1 MRTTIRRMRGV
12 ALLWLGVCTQVWAV
26 PALQEVKVN
35 PLLADQ
41 LLLELSFSEPVSG
54 FTDRLSYEP
63 NQLLLHVPGAIGALT
78 VNPLPIKQQGVD
90 NLKVEG
96 KGEGLDIK
104 IALDQLT
111 PYQVH
116 QQGNKLLVSLGERA
130 GQPVAATAVSPA
142 ASPSALVRS
151 QPVIQSALIDTQ
163 RVAQNQSQYQPV
175 AVSSPVAAST
185 PVAAS
190 KPVLSVSQANTGGA
204 YFNSVKGVDFRRGKE
219 GQGEFLV
226 TLDNSSAA
234 VDVSS
239 RGQKVLAKFH
249 GTRIPDDQLN
259 LINVQDFATPVSQVE
274 VFRQGN
280 DTLFELSVNGQFD
293 YRYDQADKMFII
305 EVKKRVATTTAK
317 QYQGKPISLNFQ
329 DIPVR
334 TVLQIIA
341 DFNNLNLVTTDSVSG
356 NITLRLDGVPWEQAL
371 DIILKVRGLDKRLDN
386 NILLVAPADEIAAR
400 EKQQLESRN
409 QVADL
414 APLYTE
420 YLQIN
425 YAKASEV
432 AALLSSDST
441 KLLSPRG
448 AVSVDERTNVL
459 VVKDTAD
466 VISNVKRMLDIL
478 DIPVKQVVIEA
489 RMVTIDDGFDEA
501 LGVRWGVTKN
511 DGHGNGT
518 SGTIEGN
525 DGSGNGNLIQNPDGS
540 SRINTNMTR
549 PDVADRLNVNLPV
562 TNAAGTLAFQVARL
576 ANGTLLDLELSALE
590 KESKAEIIASPR
602 VTTANQKPALIEQGT
617 EIPYVES
624 SSSGATSVTFKKAV
638 LSLKVTPQITPD
650 NRVILDLTV
659 TQDTKGETVPTG
671 TGDAVSIN
679 AQSITTQ
686 VLVNNGETLVLGGIY
701 QQTIKSD
708 VSKVPLLGDIPG
720 LGYLFKKTTS
730 ENKKRELL
738 IFVTPRIVTDAL

>member
-12 ALLWLGVCTQVWAV
+12 ALMWLGVCTQVWAV

-116 QQGNKLLVSLGERA
+116 QQGNKLLVSLGEKA

-151 QPVIQSALIDTQ
+151 QPVTQSALIDTQ
-163 RVAQNQSQYQPV
+163 RIAQNQSQYQPA
-175 AVSSPVAAST
+175 AVSSPVAAPS
-185 PVAAS
+185 PVAVS

-386 NILLVAPADEIAAR
+386 NILLVAPAEEIAAR

-432 AALLSSDST
+432 AALLSSEST

-466 VISNVKRMLDIL
+466 VIGNVKRMLDIL

-501 LGVRWGVTKN
+501 LGVRWGVTKT

-525 DGSGNGNLIQNPDGS
+525 DGAGNNDGS
-540 SRINTNMTR
+540 STITR
-549 PDVADRLNVNLPV
+549 PDVEDRLNVNLPV

>member
-1 MRTTIRRMRGV
+1 MRTTIGKATRV
-12 ALLWLGVCTQVWAV
+12 ALLFCVGAWGQAWAV
-26 PALQEVKVN
+26 ATLQEVKVN
-35 PLLADQ
+35 PLMADQ

-63 NQLLLHVPGAIGALT
+63 NQLLLHVPGAVGALN

-90 NLKVEG
+90 NIKVEG
-96 KGEGLDIK
+96 KGAGLDIK

-116 QQGNKLLVSLGERA
+116 QQGNKLLVALGDKAAMPLPTTTSSSGMVAPQPTSSALINTPPATSSALINSQQLARQSA
-130 GQPVAATAVSPA
+130 PVAA
-142 ASPSALVRS
+142 
-151 QPVIQSALIDTQ
+151 PV
-163 RVAQNQSQYQPV
+163 
-175 AVSSPVAAST
+175 
-185 PVAAS
+185 AS
-190 KPVLSVSQANTGGA
+190 KPVLPNPQTSASGA
-204 YFNSVKGVDFRRGKE
+204 YFNSVKGVDFRRGKD

-239 RGQKVLAKFH
+239 RGQTVLAKFH
-249 GTRIPDDQLN
+249 GTRVPDDLLN

-293 YRYDQADKMFII
+293 YRYDQADKMFIV
-305 EVKKRVATTTAK
+305 EVKKRTAASAGK

-334 TVLQIIA
+334 TVLQLIA

-386 NILLVAPADEIAAR
+386 NILLVAPAEEIAAR

-432 AALLSSDST
+432 AALLSSEST
-441 KLLSPRG
+441 KLLSAKG

-466 VISNVKRMLDIL
+466 VISNIKRMLDIL

-511 DGHGNGT
+511 DGHGNST
-518 SGTIEGN
+518 SGSIEGN
-525 DGSGNGNLIQNPDGS
+525 DGSGNNNGGS
-540 SRINTNMTR
+540 TITR
-549 PDVADRLNVNLPV
+549 PGVDDRLNVNLPV

-701 QQTIKSD
+701 QQTITND
-708 VSKVPLLGDIPG
+708 VTKVPLLGDIPG
-720 LGYLFKKTTS
+720 LGVLFRKTTS
-730 ENKKRELL
+730 ANKKRELL
-738 IFVTPRIVTDAL
+738 IFVTPKIVTETF

>member
-1 MRTTIRRMRGV
+1 MRTTIERVTKV
-12 ALLWLGVCTQVWAV
+12 ALLFCASAVSQAWAV
-26 PALQEVKVN
+26 ATLQEIKVN

-41 LLLELSFSEPVSG
+41 LLVELSFSEPVTG
-54 FTDRLSYEP
+54 FTDRLSYQP
-63 NQLLLHVPGAIGALT
+63 NQLLLHVPGAVGALK
-78 VNPLPIKQQGVD
+78 VNPLPIQRQGVD
-90 NLKVEG
+90 NIKVEG
-96 KGEGLDIK
+96 KGAGLDIK
-104 IALDQLT
+104 IALDQLA
-111 PYQVH
+111 PYQVQ
-116 QQGNKLLVSLGERA
+116 QQGNKLLVSLGEGA
-130 GQPVAATAVSPA
+130 SSGLINGESALIAPATSATPVSAPSAMVATT
-142 ASPSALVRS
+142 SPSALLNPQVVARS
-151 QPVIQSALIDTQ
+151 M
-163 RVAQNQSQYQPV
+163 PV
-175 AVSSPVAAST
+175 APVTAPVAAQ
-185 PVAAS
+185 PAS
-190 KPVLSVSQANTGGA
+190 KPVLNNNQSSGGGA
-204 YFNSVKGVDFRRGKE
+204 YFNSVTGVDFRRGKD

-239 RGQKVLAKFH
+239 RGQTVLAKFH
-249 GTRIPDDQLN
+249 GTRVPDGLLN

-274 VFRQGN
+274 VSRQGS
-280 DTLFELSVNGQFD
+280 DTLFELSINGQFD
-293 YRYDQADKMFII
+293 YRYDQADKLFII
-305 EVKKRVATTTAK
+305 EVKKRTTATASK

-334 TVLQIIA
+334 TVLQLIA
-341 DFNNLNLVTTDSVSG
+341 DFNNLNLVTTDSVGG

-386 NILLVAPADEIAAR
+386 NILLVAPAEEIAAR

-414 APLYTE
+414 AQLYTE

-432 AALLSSDST
+432 AALLSSEST

-466 VISNVKRMLDIL
+466 VISSIKRMLDIL

-511 DGHGNGT
+511 DGHGNST
-518 SGTIEGN
+518 SGSIEGN
-525 DGSGNGNLIQNPDGS
+525 DGSGNGTGT
-540 SRINTNMTR
+540 NTK
-549 PDVADRLNVNLPV
+549 PSVDDRMNVNLPV

-576 ANGTLLDLELSALE
+576 ADGTLLDLELSALE

-708 VSKVPLLGDIPG
+708 VTKVPLLGDIPG
-720 LGYLFKKTTS
+720 LGALFRKTTS

-738 IFVTPRIVTDAL
+738 IFVTPKIVTDAF

>member
-1 MRTTIRRMRGV
+1 MRRTMEHVTKV
-12 ALLWLGVCTQVWAV
+12 ALLFCASAFTQAWAV
-26 PALQEVKVN
+26 ATLQEIKVN

-41 LLLELSFSEPVSG
+41 LQLELSFSEPVSS
-54 FTDRLSYEP
+54 FTDRLSYQP
-63 NQLLLHVPGAIGALT
+63 NQLLLHIPGAVGALK
-78 VNPLPIKQQGVD
+78 VNPLPIQRQGVD
-90 NLKVEG
+90 NIKVEG
-96 KGEGLDIK
+96 KGAGLDIK
-104 IALDQLT
+104 IALDQLA
-111 PYQVH
+111 PYQVQ
-116 QQGNKLLVSLGERA
+116 QQGSKLLVSLGEGA
-130 GQPVAATAVSPA
+130 STTSFSAQNALLTPAATPA
-142 ASPSALVRS
+142 STSAT
-151 QPVIQSALIDTQ
+151 PVTTSALINSNV
-163 RVAQNQSQYQPV
+163 VASSQSIQPQAMPV
-175 AVSSPVAAST
+175 ASTAS
-185 PVAAS
+185 A
-190 KPVLSVSQANTGGA
+190 KPVLNNYQNSGSGA
-204 YFNSVKGVDFRRGKE
+204 YFNTVTGVDFRRGKD

-239 RGQKVLAKFH
+239 RGQTVMAKFH
-249 GTRIPDDQLN
+249 GTSVPDGLLN

-274 VFRQGN
+274 VSRQGS

-305 EVKKRVATTTAK
+305 EVKKRTAAAGSK

-334 TVLQIIA
+334 TVLQLIA

-386 NILLVAPADEIAAR
+386 NILLVAPADEIATR

-432 AALLSSDST
+432 AALLSSQST
-441 KLLSPRG
+441 KLLSSRG

-459 VVKDTAD
+459 VVKDTAE
-466 VISNVKRMLDIL
+466 VISNIKRMLDIL

-511 DGHGNGT
+511 DGHGNSTSGSIQGNDTSGNNNGT
-518 SGTIEGN
+518 SAI
-525 DGSGNGNLIQNPDGS
+525 
-540 SRINTNMTR
+540 TR
-549 PDVADRLNVNLPV
+549 PTVDDRMNVNLPV

-576 ANGTLLDLELSALE
+576 ADGTLLDLELSALE

-708 VSKVPLLGDIPG
+708 VTKVPLLGDIPG
-720 LGYLFKKTTS
+720 LGALFRKTTS

-738 IFVTPRIVTDAL
+738 IFVTPKIVTDAF

>member
-1 MRTTIRRMRGV
+1 MSGV
-12 ALLWLGVCTQVWAV
+12 ALLWLGACVQVWAV
-26 PALQEVKVN
+26 PALQEVRVN

-116 QQGNKLLVSLGERA
+116 QQGNKLLVSLGEKA
-130 GQPVAATAVSPA
+130 GQPVAATTTSPS

-151 QPVIQSALIDTQ
+151 QPVTQSALIDTQ
-163 RVAQNQSQYQPV
+163 RVAQNQSQYQAQPV
-175 AVSSPVAAST
+175 SVSSPVAAPA

-190 KPVLSVSQANTGGA
+190 KPVLSVSQANAGGA

-249 GTRIPDDQLN
+249 GTRIPDEQLN

-432 AALLSSDST
+432 AALLSSEST

-466 VISNVKRMLDIL
+466 VIGNVKRMLDIL

-501 LGVRWGVTKN
+501 LGVRWGVTKT

-525 DGSGNGNLIQNPDGS
+525 DGAGNNDGS
-540 SRINTNMTR
+540 STITR
-549 PDVADRLNVNLPV
+549 PGVEDRLNVNLPV

-720 LGYLFKKTTS
+720 LGVLFRKTTS

-738 IFVTPRIVTDAL
+738 IFVTPKIVTDAF

>member
-1 MRTTIRRMRGV
+1 MRTTIRRLRGV

-116 QQGNKLLVSLGERA
+116 QQGNKLLVSLGEKA
-130 GQPVAATAVSPA
+130 GQPVVATAVSPA

-151 QPVIQSALIDTQ
+151 QPVTQSALIDTQ
-163 RVAQNQSQYQPV
+163 RVAQNQSQYQPA
-175 AVSSPVAAST
+175 AVSSPVAAPA

-466 VISNVKRMLDIL
+466 VIGNVKRMLDIL

-525 DGSGNGNLIQNPDGS
+525 DGSGNGNLNPDGS
-540 SRINTNMTR
+540 INTNMTR

>member
-1 MRTTIRRMRGV
+1 MRTTMAILFRV
-12 ALLWLGVCTQVWAV
+12 AALLLGAGLQLAWAI
-26 PALQEVKVN
+26 PTLQEVKVN
-35 PLLADQ
+35 PLLAGE
-41 LLLELSFSEPVSG
+41 LLLELGFSEPVSG
-54 FTDRLSYEP
+54 FTDRLDYQP
-63 NQLLLHVPGAIGALT
+63 NQLMLSIPGAVGALK
-78 VNPLPIKQQGVD
+78 VNPLPIQQQGVD
-90 NLKVEG
+90 SIKVDG
-96 KGEGLDIK
+96 KGTGLEVR
-104 IALDQLT
+104 IALDRLM
-111 PYQVH
+111 PYQVR
-116 QQGNKLLVSLGERA
+116 QQGNKLLVSLGDK
-130 GQPVAATAVSPA
+130 
-142 ASPSALVRS
+142 ASKPE
-151 QPVIQSALIDTQ
+151 P
-163 RVAQNQSQYQPV
+163 
-175 AVSSPVAAST
+175 T
-185 PVAAS
+185 PVAQTPMIS
-190 KPVLSVSQANTGGA
+190 PTSNGVQSGA
-204 YFNSVKGVDFRRGKE
+204 YFNTVKGVDFRRGKD

-226 TLDNSSAA
+226 RLDNSSAA

-239 RGQKVLAKFH
+239 TGQKVVAKFH
-249 GTRIPDDQLN
+249 GTRIPDDLLN
-259 LINVQDFATPVSQVE
+259 IINVLDFATPVSQIE
-274 VFRQGN
+274 TFRQGN
-280 DTLFELSVNGQFD
+280 DTRFELAVTGQFD
-293 YRYDQADKMFII
+293 YRYDQADKLFII
-305 EVKKRVATTTAK
+305 EVKKRAPVGTAAR
-317 QYQGKPISLNFQ
+317 QYKGKPISLNFQ

-334 TVLQIIA
+334 TVLQLIA

-371 DIILKVRGLDKRLDN
+371 DIILKVRGLDKRLDD
-386 NILLVAPADEIAAR
+386 NILLVAPAEEIAAR

-414 APLYTE
+414 APLYTD

-432 AALLSSDST
+432 AALLSSEST
-441 KLLSPRG
+441 KLLSAKG

-459 VVKDTAD
+459 VVKDTAE
-466 VISNVKRMLDIL
+466 VISNIKRMLDIL

-501 LGVRWGVTKN
+501 LGVRWGVSKN
-511 DGHGNGT
+511 DGHGNST

-525 DGSGNGNLIQNPDGS
+525 DSSNGTGVAGS
-540 SRINTNMTR
+540 
-549 PDVADRLNVNLPV
+549 VEDRLNVNLPV

-701 QQTIKSD
+701 QQTIKND

-720 LGYLFKKTTS
+720 LGALFRKTTS

-738 IFVTPRIVTDAL
+738 IFVTPRIVTDSF

>member
-1 MRTTIRRMRGV
+1 M
-12 ALLWLGVCTQVWAV
+12 ALLCLGACNQVWAV
-26 PALQEVKVN
+26 ATLQEVKVN

-63 NQLLLHVPGAIGALT
+63 NQLLLHVPGAVGALT
-78 VNPLPIKQQGVD
+78 VNPLSIKQQGVD
-90 NLKVEG
+90 SLKVEG

-116 QQGNKLLVSLGERA
+116 QQGNKLLVSLGDNA
-130 GQPVAATAVSPA
+130 SQPASTATAAPVAT
-142 ASPSALVRS
+142 PSALVKS
-151 QPVIQSALIDTQ
+151 PPVTQSALIDTQ
-163 RVAQNQSQYQPV
+163 RVAQNQPQSQL
-175 AVSSPVAAST
+175 VSAPASAPSAASAPG
-185 PVAAS
+185 PVSAPAPVTAS
-190 KPVLSVSQANTGGA
+190 KPVIPVPQANTGA

-249 GTRIPDDQLN
+249 GTRVPDEQLN

-274 VFRQGN
+274 VSRQGN

-293 YRYDQADKMFII
+293 YRYDQADKLFII
-305 EVKKRVATTTAK
+305 EVKKRVATTAAK

-341 DFNNLNLVTTDSVSG
+341 DFNNLNLVTTDSVAG

-371 DIILKVRGLDKRLDN
+371 DIILKVRGLDKRLDD

-425 YAKASEV
+425 YAKAAEV
-432 AALLSSDST
+432 AALLSSEST

-466 VISNVKRMLDIL
+466 VIGNVKRMLDIL

-489 RMVTIDDGFDEA
+489 RMVTIDDGWDEA
-501 LGVRWGVTKN
+501 LGVRWGVTKT

-525 DGSGNGNLIQNPDGS
+525 DGSGNNASTSTIV
-540 SRINTNMTR
+540 R
-549 PDVADRLNVNLPV
+549 PGIEDRLNVNLPV

-738 IFVTPRIVTDAL
+738 IFVTPRIVTDTL

>member
-12 ALLWLGVCTQVWAV
+12 ALMWLGVCTQVWAV

-116 QQGNKLLVSLGERA
+116 QQGNKLLVSLGEKA

-151 QPVIQSALIDTQ
+151 QPVTQSALIDTQ
-163 RVAQNQSQYQPV
+163 RVAQNQSQYQPA
-175 AVSSPVAAST
+175 AVSSPMAAPA

-432 AALLSSDST
+432 AALLSSEST

-466 VISNVKRMLDIL
+466 VIGNVKRMLDIL

-501 LGVRWGVTKN
+501 LGVRWGVTKT

-525 DGSGNGNLIQNPDGS
+525 DGAGNNDGS
-540 SRINTNMTR
+540 STITR
-549 PDVADRLNVNLPV
+549 PDVEDRLNVNLPV

>member
-1 MRTTIRRMRGV
+1 MRTTIGKATRV
-12 ALLWLGVCTQVWAV
+12 ALLFCVGAWGQAWAV
-26 PALQEVKVN
+26 ATLQEVKVN
-35 PLLADQ
+35 PLMADQ
-41 LLLELSFSEPVSG
+41 LLLELSFSEPVGG

-63 NQLLLHVPGAIGALT
+63 NQLLLHVPGAVGALN

-90 NLKVEG
+90 NIKVEG
-96 KGEGLDIK
+96 KGAGLDIK

-116 QQGNKLLVSLGERA
+116 QQGNKLLVALGDKAAMPLPTTTSSSGMVAPQPTSSALINTPPATSSALINSQQLARQSA
-130 GQPVAATAVSPA
+130 PVAA
-142 ASPSALVRS
+142 
-151 QPVIQSALIDTQ
+151 PV
-163 RVAQNQSQYQPV
+163 
-175 AVSSPVAAST
+175 
-185 PVAAS
+185 AS
-190 KPVLSVSQANTGGA
+190 KPVLPTPQTSASGA
-204 YFNSVKGVDFRRGKE
+204 YFNSVKGVDFRRGKD

-239 RGQKVLAKFH
+239 RGQTVLAKFH
-249 GTRIPDDQLN
+249 GTRVPDDLLN

-293 YRYDQADKMFII
+293 YRYDQADKMFIV
-305 EVKKRVATTTAK
+305 EVKKRTAASAGK

-334 TVLQIIA
+334 TVLQLIA

-386 NILLVAPADEIAAR
+386 NILLVAPAEEIAAR

-432 AALLSSDST
+432 AALLSSEST
-441 KLLSPRG
+441 KLLSAKG
-448 AVSVDERTNVL
+448 AVSVDERTNVM

-466 VISNVKRMLDIL
+466 VISNIKRMLDIL

-511 DGHGNGT
+511 DGHGNST

-525 DGSGNGNLIQNPDGS
+525 DGSGNNNGGS
-540 SRINTNMTR
+540 TITR
-549 PDVADRLNVNLPV
+549 PGVDDRLNVNLPV

-701 QQTIKSD
+701 QQTITND
-708 VSKVPLLGDIPG
+708 VTKVPLLGDIPG
-720 LGYLFKKTTS
+720 LGVLFRKTTS
-730 ENKKRELL
+730 ANKKRELL
-738 IFVTPRIVTDAL
+738 IFVTPKIVTETF

>member
-116 QQGNKLLVSLGERA
+116 QQGNKLLVSLGEKA

-151 QPVIQSALIDTQ
+151 QPVTQSALIDTQ
-163 RVAQNQSQYQPV
+163 RVAQNQSQYQPA
-175 AVSSPVAAST
+175 AVSSPLAAPA

-305 EVKKRVATTTAK
+305 EVKKRIATTTAK

-386 NILLVAPADEIAAR
+386 NILLVAPAEEIAAR

-501 LGVRWGVTKN
+501 LGVRWGVTKT

-525 DGSGNGNLIQNPDGS
+525 DGSGNNGS
-540 SRINTNMTR
+540 TSAITR
-549 PDVADRLNVNLPV
+549 PDIEDRLNVNLPV

>member
-1 MRTTIRRMRGV
+1 MRRTMEHVTKV
-12 ALLWLGVCTQVWAV
+12 ALLFCASAFTQAWAV
-26 PALQEVKVN
+26 ATLQEIKVN

-41 LLLELSFSEPVSG
+41 LQLELSFSEPVSS
-54 FTDRLSYEP
+54 FTDRLSYQP
-63 NQLLLHVPGAIGALT
+63 NQLLLHIPGAVGALK
-78 VNPLPIKQQGVD
+78 VNPLPIHRQGVD
-90 NLKVEG
+90 NIKVEG
-96 KGEGLDIK
+96 KGAGLDIK
-104 IALDQLT
+104 IALDQLA
-111 PYQVH
+111 PYQVQ
-116 QQGNKLLVSLGERA
+116 QQGSKLLVLLGEGA
-130 GQPVAATAVSPA
+130 STASF
-142 ASPSALVRS
+142 SA
-151 QPVIQSALIDTQ
+151 QSALLTPAATPASTSAAPVTTSALINSNV
-163 RVAQNQSQYQPV
+163 VASSQSIQPQAMPV
-175 AVSSPVAAST
+175 ASTSSA
-185 PVAAS
+185 
-190 KPVLSVSQANTGGA
+190 KPVLNNYQNSGGGA
-204 YFNSVKGVDFRRGKE
+204 YFNTVTGVDFRRGKD

-239 RGQKVLAKFH
+239 RGQTVMAKFH
-249 GTRIPDDQLN
+249 GTSVPDGLLN

-274 VFRQGN
+274 VSRQGS

-305 EVKKRVATTTAK
+305 EVKKRTAAAGSK

-334 TVLQIIA
+334 TVLQLIA

-386 NILLVAPADEIAAR
+386 NILLVAPADEIATR

-432 AALLSSDST
+432 AALLSSQST
-441 KLLSPRG
+441 KLLSSRG

-459 VVKDTAD
+459 VVKDTAE
-466 VISNVKRMLDIL
+466 VISNIKRMLDIL

-511 DGHGNGT
+511 DGHGNST
-518 SGTIEGN
+518 SGSIEGN
-525 DGSGNGNLIQNPDGS
+525 DGSGNGNLISGTKNID
-540 SRINTNMTR
+540 TTMTR
-549 PDVADRLNVNLPV
+549 PTADDRLNVNLPV

-576 ANGTLLDLELSALE
+576 ADGTLLDLELSALE

-708 VSKVPLLGDIPG
+708 VTKVPLLGDIPG
-720 LGYLFKKTTS
+720 LGALFRKTTS

-738 IFVTPRIVTDAL
+738 IFVTPKIVTDAF

>member
-1 MRTTIRRMRGV
+1 MRTTIESVSKV
-12 ALLWLGVCTQVWAV
+12 ALLFCASALSQAWAV
-26 PALQEVKVN
+26 ATLQEIKVN

-41 LLLELSFSEPVSG
+41 LLVELSFSEPVTG
-54 FTDRLSYEP
+54 FTDRLSYQP
-63 NQLLLHVPGAIGALT
+63 NQLLLHVPGAVGVLK
-78 VNPLPIKQQGVD
+78 VNPLPIQRLGVD
-90 NLKVEG
+90 NIKVEG
-96 KGEGLDIK
+96 KGAGLDIK
-104 IALDQLT
+104 IALDQLA
-111 PYQVH
+111 PYQVQ
-116 QQGNKLLVSLGERA
+116 QQGNKLLVSLGE
-130 GQPVAATAVSPA
+130 G
-142 ASPSALVRS
+142 ASSGL
-151 QPVIQSALIDTQ
+151 INGESALIAPATSATPVPAPSAMAATPSHSALLNPQ
-163 RVAQNQSQYQPV
+163 VVARSMPV
-175 AVSSPVAAST
+175 APDNAQ
-185 PVAAS
+185 PAS
-190 KPVLSVSQANTGGA
+190 KPVLNNYQSSGGGA
-204 YFNSVKGVDFRRGKE
+204 YFNSVTGVDFRRGKD

-239 RGQKVLAKFH
+239 RGQTVLAKFH
-249 GTRIPDDQLN
+249 GTRVPDGLLN

-274 VFRQGN
+274 VSRQGS
-280 DTLFELSVNGQFD
+280 DTLFELSINGQFD
-293 YRYDQADKMFII
+293 YRYDQADKLFII
-305 EVKKRVATTTAK
+305 EVKKRTTATASK

-334 TVLQIIA
+334 TVLQLIA
-341 DFNNLNLVTTDSVSG
+341 DFNNLNLVTTDSVAG

-386 NILLVAPADEIAAR
+386 NILLVAPAEEIATR

-414 APLYTE
+414 AQLYTE

-432 AALLSSDST
+432 AALLSSEST

-466 VISNVKRMLDIL
+466 VISSIKRMLDIL

-511 DGHGNGT
+511 DGHGNST
-518 SGTIEGN
+518 SGSIAGN
-525 DGSGNGNLIQNPDGS
+525 DGSGNNNGGS
-540 SRINTNMTR
+540 TITR
-549 PDVADRLNVNLPV
+549 PTADDRLNVNLPV

-576 ANGTLLDLELSALE
+576 ADGTLLDLELSALE

-708 VSKVPLLGDIPG
+708 VTKVPLLGDIPG
-720 LGYLFKKTTS
+720 LGALFRKTTS

-738 IFVTPRIVTDAL
+738 IFVTPKIVTDAF

>member
-1 MRTTIRRMRGV
+1 MKTTIGMV
-12 ALLWLGVCTQVWAV
+12 ARVTLLFCAGAWSQAWAV
-26 PALQEVKVN
+26 ATLQEVKVN
-35 PLLADQ
+35 PLMADQ

-63 NQLLLHVPGAIGALT
+63 NQLLLHVPGAVGALN

-96 KGEGLDIK
+96 KGAGLDIK

-116 QQGNKLLVSLGERA
+116 QQGNKLLVVLGEKA
-130 GQPVAATAVSPA
+130 AMPLPATTASSGLVAPQPTSSALINTQPA
-142 ASPSALVRS
+142 AS
-151 QPVIQSALIDTQ
+151 SALINSQ
-163 RVAQNQSQYQPV
+163 QLARQS
-175 AVSSPVAAST
+175 APVAASVAST
-185 PVAAS
+185 PVLPSPQTAAS
-190 KPVLSVSQANTGGA
+190 GA
-204 YFNSVKGVDFRRGKE
+204 YFNSVTGVDFRRGKD

-239 RGQKVLAKFH
+239 RGQTVLAKFH
-249 GTRIPDDQLN
+249 GTRVPDDLLN

-293 YRYDQADKMFII
+293 YRYDQADKMFIV
-305 EVKKRVATTTAK
+305 EVKKRTAATAGK
-317 QYQGKPISLNFQ
+317 QYQSKPISLNFQ

-334 TVLQIIA
+334 TVLQLIA

-386 NILLVAPADEIAAR
+386 NILLVAPAEEIAAR

-432 AALLSSDST
+432 ATLLSSKST
-441 KLLSPRG
+441 KLLSSKG

-466 VISNVKRMLDIL
+466 VISNIKRMLDIL

-511 DGHGNGT
+511 DGHGNST

-525 DGSGNGNLIQNPDGS
+525 DGSGNNNGGS
-540 SRINTNMTR
+540 TITR
-549 PDVADRLNVNLPV
+549 PGVDDRLNVNLPV

-576 ANGTLLDLELSALE
+576 ADGTLLDLELSALE

-720 LGYLFKKTTS
+720 LGVLFRKTTS

-738 IFVTPRIVTDAL
+738 IFVTPKIVTDAF

>member
-1 MRTTIRRMRGV
+1 MRRTMEHVTKV
-12 ALLWLGVCTQVWAV
+12 ALLFCASAFTQAWAV
-26 PALQEVKVN
+26 ATLQEIKVN

-41 LLLELSFSEPVSG
+41 LQLELSFSEPVSS
-54 FTDRLSYEP
+54 FTDRLSYQP
-63 NQLLLHVPGAIGALT
+63 NQLLLHIPGAVGALK
-78 VNPLPIKQQGVD
+78 VNPLPIQRQGVD
-90 NLKVEG
+90 NIKVEG
-96 KGEGLDIK
+96 KGAGLDIK
-104 IALDQLT
+104 IALDQLA
-111 PYQVH
+111 PYQVQ
-116 QQGNKLLVSLGERA
+116 QQGSKLLVSLGE
-130 GQPVAATAVSPA
+130 GVSTASF
-142 ASPSALVRS
+142 SA
-151 QPVIQSALIDTQ
+151 QSALLTPT
-163 RVAQNQSQYQPV
+163 ATP
-175 AVSSPVAAST
+175 AST
-185 PVAAS
+185 SATPVTTSALINPSVVAS
-190 KPVLSVSQANTGGA
+190 SQSVQPQAMPVVSASSAKPVLNNYQNSGGGA
-204 YFNSVKGVDFRRGKE
+204 YFNSVTGVDFRRGKD

-239 RGQKVLAKFH
+239 RGQTVMAKFH
-249 GTRIPDDQLN
+249 GTSVPDGLLN

-274 VFRQGN
+274 VSRQGS

-305 EVKKRVATTTAK
+305 EVKKRTAAAGSK

-334 TVLQIIA
+334 TVLQLIA

-386 NILLVAPADEIAAR
+386 NILLVAPADEIATR

-432 AALLSSDST
+432 AALLSSQST
-441 KLLSPRG
+441 KLLSSRG

-459 VVKDTAD
+459 VVKDTAE
-466 VISNVKRMLDIL
+466 VISNIKRMLDIL

-511 DGHGNGT
+511 DGHGNSTSGSIQGNDTSGNNNGT
-518 SGTIEGN
+518 SAI
-525 DGSGNGNLIQNPDGS
+525 
-540 SRINTNMTR
+540 TR
-549 PDVADRLNVNLPV
+549 PTVDDRMNVNLPV

-576 ANGTLLDLELSALE
+576 ADGTLLDLELSALE

-708 VSKVPLLGDIPG
+708 VTKVPLLGDIPG
-720 LGYLFKKTTS
+720 LGALFRKTTS

-738 IFVTPRIVTDAL
+738 IFVTPKIVTDAF

>member
-130 GQPVAATAVSPA
+130 GQPVAATTVSPA

-151 QPVIQSALIDTQ
+151 QPVTQSALIDTQ
-163 RVAQNQSQYQPV
+163 RVAQNQSQYQPA
-175 AVSSPVAAST
+175 AVSSPVAAPA

-386 NILLVAPADEIAAR
+386 NILLVAPAEEIAAR

-432 AALLSSDST
+432 AALLSSEST

-466 VISNVKRMLDIL
+466 VIGNVKRMLDIL

-501 LGVRWGVTKN
+501 LGVRWGVTKT

-525 DGSGNGNLIQNPDGS
+525 DGAGNNDGS
-540 SRINTNMTR
+540 STITR
-549 PDVADRLNVNLPV
+549 PGVEDRLNVNLPV

>member
-1 MRTTIRRMRGV
+1 MRTTIERVTKV
-12 ALLWLGVCTQVWAV
+12 ALLFCASAVSQAWAV
-26 PALQEVKVN
+26 ATLQEIKVN

-41 LLLELSFSEPVSG
+41 LLVELSFSEPVTG
-54 FTDRLSYEP
+54 FTDRLSYQP
-63 NQLLLHVPGAIGALT
+63 NQLLLHVPGAVGALK
-78 VNPLPIKQQGVD
+78 VNPLPIQRQGVD
-90 NLKVEG
+90 NIKVEG
-96 KGEGLDIK
+96 KGAGLDIK
-104 IALDQLT
+104 IALDQLA
-111 PYQVH
+111 PYQVQ
-116 QQGNKLLVSLGERA
+116 QQGNKLLVSLGEGA
-130 GQPVAATAVSPA
+130 SSGLINGESALIAPATSATPVSALSAMVATT
-142 ASPSALVRS
+142 SPSALLNPQVVARS
-151 QPVIQSALIDTQ
+151 M
-163 RVAQNQSQYQPV
+163 PV
-175 AVSSPVAAST
+175 APVTAPVAAQ
-185 PVAAS
+185 PAS
-190 KPVLSVSQANTGGA
+190 KPVLNNYQSSGGGA
-204 YFNSVKGVDFRRGKE
+204 YFNSVTGVDFRRGKD

-239 RGQKVLAKFH
+239 RGQTVLAKFH
-249 GTRIPDDQLN
+249 GTRVPDGLLN

-274 VFRQGN
+274 VSRQGS
-280 DTLFELSVNGQFD
+280 DTLFELSINGQFD
-293 YRYDQADKMFII
+293 YRYDQADKLFII
-305 EVKKRVATTTAK
+305 EVKKRTTATASK

-334 TVLQIIA
+334 TVLQLIA
-341 DFNNLNLVTTDSVSG
+341 DFNNLNLVTTDSVAG

-386 NILLVAPADEIAAR
+386 NILLVAPAEEIAAR

-414 APLYTE
+414 AQLYTE

-432 AALLSSDST
+432 AALLSSEST

-466 VISNVKRMLDIL
+466 VISSIKRMLDIL

-511 DGHGNGT
+511 DGHGNST
-518 SGTIEGN
+518 SGSIEGN
-525 DGSGNGNLIQNPDGS
+525 DGSGNNNGGS
-540 SRINTNMTR
+540 TITKPTV
-549 PDVADRLNVNLPV
+549 DDRMNVNLPV

-576 ANGTLLDLELSALE
+576 ADGTLLDLELSALE

-708 VSKVPLLGDIPG
+708 VTKVPLLGDIPG
-720 LGYLFKKTTS
+720 LGALFRKTTS

-738 IFVTPRIVTDAL
+738 IFVTPKIVTDAF

>member
-1 MRTTIRRMRGV
+1 MRTTIERVTKV
-12 ALLWLGVCTQVWAV
+12 ALLFCASAVSQAWAV
-26 PALQEVKVN
+26 ATLQEIKVN

-41 LLLELSFSEPVSG
+41 LLVELSFSEPVTG
-54 FTDRLSYEP
+54 FTDRLSYQP
-63 NQLLLHVPGAIGALT
+63 NQLLLHVPGAVGAIK
-78 VNPLPIKQQGVD
+78 VNPLPIQRQGVD
-90 NLKVEG
+90 NIKVEG
-96 KGEGLDIK
+96 KGAGLDIK
-104 IALDQLT
+104 IALDQLA
-111 PYQVH
+111 PYQVQ
-116 QQGNKLLVSLGERA
+116 QQGNKLLVSLGEGA
-130 GQPVAATAVSPA
+130 SSGLINGESALIAPVTSATPVSAPSA
-142 ASPSALVRS
+142 MVATTSPSALLNPQVVARS
-151 QPVIQSALIDTQ
+151 M
-163 RVAQNQSQYQPV
+163 PV
-175 AVSSPVAAST
+175 APVTAPVAT
-185 PVAAS
+185 QPAS
-190 KPVLSVSQANTGGA
+190 KPVLNNYQSSGGGA
-204 YFNSVKGVDFRRGKE
+204 YFNSVTGVDFRRGKD

-239 RGQKVLAKFH
+239 RGQTVLAKFH
-249 GTRIPDDQLN
+249 GTRVPDGLLN

-274 VFRQGN
+274 VSRQGS
-280 DTLFELSVNGQFD
+280 DTLFELSINGQFD
-293 YRYDQADKMFII
+293 YRYDQADKLFII
-305 EVKKRVATTTAK
+305 EVKKRTTATASK

-334 TVLQIIA
+334 TVLQLIA
-341 DFNNLNLVTTDSVSG
+341 DFNNLNLVTTDSVGG

-386 NILLVAPADEIAAR
+386 NILLVAPAEEIAAR

-414 APLYTE
+414 AQLYTE

-432 AALLSSDST
+432 AALLSSEST

-466 VISNVKRMLDIL
+466 VISSIKRMLDIL

-511 DGHGNGT
+511 DGHGNST
-518 SGTIEGN
+518 SGSIEGN
-525 DGSGNGNLIQNPDGS
+525 DGSGNGTGT
-540 SRINTNMTR
+540 NTKPTV
-549 PDVADRLNVNLPV
+549 DDRMNVNLPV

-576 ANGTLLDLELSALE
+576 ADGTLLDLELSALE

-708 VSKVPLLGDIPG
+708 VTKVPLLGDIPG
-720 LGYLFKKTTS
+720 LGALFRKTTS

-738 IFVTPRIVTDAL
+738 IFVTPKIVTDAF

>member
-1 MRTTIRRMRGV
+1 M
-12 ALLWLGVCTQVWAV
+12 ALLWLGACVQVWAV
-26 PALQEVKVN
+26 PALQEVRVN

-116 QQGNKLLVSLGERA
+116 QQGNKLLVSLGEKA
-130 GQPVAATAVSPA
+130 GQPVAATTTSPS

-151 QPVIQSALIDTQ
+151 QPVTQSALIDTQ
-163 RVAQNQSQYQPV
+163 RVAQNQSQYQAQPV
-175 AVSSPVAAST
+175 SVSSPVAVPV

-190 KPVLSVSQANTGGA
+190 KPVLSVSQANAGGA

-249 GTRIPDDQLN
+249 GTRIPDEQLN

-371 DIILKVRGLDKRLDN
+371 DLILKVRGLDKRLDN

-432 AALLSSDST
+432 AALLSSEST

-466 VISNVKRMLDIL
+466 VIGNVKRMLDIL

-501 LGVRWGVTKN
+501 LGVRWGVTKT
-511 DGHGNGT
+511 DGHGHGT

-525 DGSGNGNLIQNPDGS
+525 DGAGNNDGS
-540 SRINTNMTR
+540 STITR
-549 PDVADRLNVNLPV
+549 PGVEDRLNVNLPV

-701 QQTIKSD
+701 QQTIKND

>member
-1 MRTTIRRMRGV
+1 M

-90 NLKVEG
+90 NIKVEG

-116 QQGNKLLVSLGERA
+116 QQGNKLLVSLGEKA

-151 QPVIQSALIDTQ
+151 QPVTQSALIDTQ

-175 AVSSPVAAST
+175 AVSSPVAAPA

-305 EVKKRVATTTAK
+305 EVKKRVATTIAK

-432 AALLSSDST
+432 AALLSSEST

-466 VISNVKRMLDIL
+466 VIGNVKRMLDIL

-501 LGVRWGVTKN
+501 LGVRWGVTKT

-525 DGSGNGNLIQNPDGS
+525 DGSGNNGS
-540 SRINTNMTR
+540 TSAITR
-549 PDVADRLNVNLPV
+549 PDIEDRLNVNLPV

>member
-1 MRTTIRRMRGV
+1 MRGV

-116 QQGNKLLVSLGERA
+116 QQGNKLLVSLGEKA

-151 QPVIQSALIDTQ
+151 QPVTQSALIDTQ
-163 RVAQNQSQYQPV
+163 RVAQNQSQYQPA
-175 AVSSPVAAST
+175 AVSSPVAAPA

-249 GTRIPDDQLN
+249 GTRIPDEQLN

-432 AALLSSDST
+432 AALLSSEST

-466 VISNVKRMLDIL
+466 VIGNVKRMLDIL

-501 LGVRWGVTKN
+501 LGVRWGVTKT

-525 DGSGNGNLIQNPDGS
+525 DGAGNNDGS
-540 SRINTNMTR
+540 STITR
-549 PDVADRLNVNLPV
+549 PGVEDRLNVNLPV

-701 QQTIKSD
+701 QQTIKND

>member
-1 MRTTIRRMRGV
+1 M

-78 VNPLPIKQQGVD
+78 VNPLPIKQQGGD

-116 QQGNKLLVSLGERA
+116 QQGNKLLVSLGEKA

-151 QPVIQSALIDTQ
+151 QPVTQSALIDTQ
-163 RVAQNQSQYQPV
+163 RVAQNQSQYQPA
-175 AVSSPVAAST
+175 AVSSPVAAPA

-432 AALLSSDST
+432 AALLSSEST

-501 LGVRWGVTKN
+501 LGVRWGVTKT

-525 DGSGNGNLIQNPDGS
+525 DGAGNNDGS
-540 SRINTNMTR
+540 STITR
-549 PDVADRLNVNLPV
+549 PGVEDRLNVNLPV

-701 QQTIKSD
+701 QQTIKND

>member
-1 MRTTIRRMRGV
+1 M

-151 QPVIQSALIDTQ
+151 QPVTQSALIDTQ
-163 RVAQNQSQYQPV
+163 RVAQNQSQYQPA
-175 AVSSPVAAST
+175 AVSSPVAAPT

-190 KPVLSVSQANTGGA
+190 KPVLSVSQVNTGGA

-305 EVKKRVATTTAK
+305 EVKKRVATTAAK

-400 EKQQLESRN
+400 EKQELESRN

-466 VISNVKRMLDIL
+466 VIGNVKRMLDIL

-501 LGVRWGVTKN
+501 LGVRWGVTKT

-525 DGSGNGNLIQNPDGS
+525 DGAGNNDGS
-540 SRINTNMTR
+540 STITR
-549 PDVADRLNVNLPV
+549 PGVEDRLNVNLPV

>member
-1 MRTTIRRMRGV
+1 MRRTMEHVTKV
-12 ALLWLGVCTQVWAV
+12 ALLFCASAFTQAWAV
-26 PALQEVKVN
+26 ATLQEIKVN

-41 LLLELSFSEPVSG
+41 LQLELSFSEPVSS
-54 FTDRLSYEP
+54 FTDRLSYQP
-63 NQLLLHVPGAIGALT
+63 NQLLLHIPGAVGALK
-78 VNPLPIKQQGVD
+78 VNPLPIQRQGVD
-90 NLKVEG
+90 NIKVEG
-96 KGEGLDIK
+96 KGAGLDIK
-104 IALDQLT
+104 IALDQLA
-111 PYQVH
+111 PYQVQ
-116 QQGNKLLVSLGERA
+116 QQGSKLLVSLGEGA
-130 GQPVAATAVSPA
+130 STASF
-142 ASPSALVRS
+142 SA
-151 QPVIQSALIDTQ
+151 QSALLTPAATPASTSATPVTTSALINSNV
-163 RVAQNQSQYQPV
+163 VASSQSIQPQAMPV
-175 AVSSPVAAST
+175 ASTSSA
-185 PVAAS
+185 
-190 KPVLSVSQANTGGA
+190 KPVLNNYQNSGSGA
-204 YFNSVKGVDFRRGKE
+204 YFNTVTGVDFRRGKD

-239 RGQKVLAKFH
+239 RGQTVMAKFH
-249 GTRIPDDQLN
+249 GTSVPDGLLN

-274 VFRQGN
+274 VSRQGS

-305 EVKKRVATTTAK
+305 EVKKRTAAAGSK

-334 TVLQIIA
+334 TVLQLIA

-386 NILLVAPADEIAAR
+386 NILLVAPADEIATR

-432 AALLSSDST
+432 AALLSSQST
-441 KLLSPRG
+441 KLLSSRG

-459 VVKDTAD
+459 VVKDTAE
-466 VISNVKRMLDIL
+466 VISNIKRMLDIL

-511 DGHGNGT
+511 DGHGNST
-518 SGTIEGN
+518 SGSIEGN
-525 DGSGNGNLIQNPDGS
+525 DTSGNNNGTSTI
-540 SRINTNMTR
+540 TR
-549 PDVADRLNVNLPV
+549 PTTDDRMNVNLPV

-576 ANGTLLDLELSALE
+576 ADGTLLDLELSALE

-659 TQDTKGETVPTG
+659 TQDTKGETVPTA

-708 VSKVPLLGDIPG
+708 VTKVPLLGDIPG
-720 LGYLFKKTTS
+720 LGALFRKTTS

-738 IFVTPRIVTDAL
+738 IFVTPKIVTDAF

>member
-1 MRTTIRRMRGV
+1 M

-90 NLKVEG
+90 NIKVEG

-116 QQGNKLLVSLGERA
+116 QQGNKLLVSLGEKA

-151 QPVIQSALIDTQ
+151 QPVTQSALIDTQ
-163 RVAQNQSQYQPV
+163 RVAQNQSQYQPA
-175 AVSSPVAAST
+175 AVSSPVAAPA
-185 PVAAS
+185 PVVAS

-501 LGVRWGVTKN
+501 LGVRWGVTKT

-525 DGSGNGNLIQNPDGS
+525 DGSGNNGS
-540 SRINTNMTR
+540 TSAITR
-549 PDVADRLNVNLPV
+549 PDIEDRLNVNLPV

>member
-116 QQGNKLLVSLGERA
+116 QQGNKLLVSLGEKA

-151 QPVIQSALIDTQ
+151 QPVTQSALIDTQ
-163 RVAQNQSQYQPV
+163 RVAQNQSQYQPA
-175 AVSSPVAAST
+175 AVSSPVAAPA

-432 AALLSSDST
+432 AALLSSEST

-466 VISNVKRMLDIL
+466 VIGNVKRMLDIL

-501 LGVRWGVTKN
+501 LGVRWGVTKT

-525 DGSGNGNLIQNPDGS
+525 DGAGNNDGS
-540 SRINTNMTR
+540 STITR
-549 PDVADRLNVNLPV
+549 PGVEDRLNVNLPV

-701 QQTIKSD
+701 QQTIKND

>member
-1 MRTTIRRMRGV
+1 M
-12 ALLWLGVCTQVWAV
+12 ALLWLGACAQVWAV
-26 PALQEVKVN
+26 PALQEVRVN

-116 QQGNKLLVSLGERA
+116 QQGNKLLVSLGEKA
-130 GQPVAATAVSPA
+130 GQPVAATTTSPS

-151 QPVIQSALIDTQ
+151 QPVTQSALIDTQ
-163 RVAQNQSQYQPV
+163 RVAQNQSQYQAQPV
-175 AVSSPVAAST
+175 SVSSPVAVPV

-190 KPVLSVSQANTGGA
+190 KPVLSVSQANAGGA

-249 GTRIPDDQLN
+249 GTRIPDEQLN

-432 AALLSSDST
+432 AALLSSEST

-466 VISNVKRMLDIL
+466 VIGNVKRMLDIL

-501 LGVRWGVTKN
+501 LGVRWGVTKT

-525 DGSGNGNLIQNPDGS
+525 DGAGNNDGS
-540 SRINTNMTR
+540 STITR
-549 PDVADRLNVNLPV
+549 PGVEDRLNVNLPV

-701 QQTIKSD
+701 QQTIKND

>member
-1 MRTTIRRMRGV
+1 MRTTIGKATRV
-12 ALLWLGVCTQVWAV
+12 ALLFCVGAWGQAWAV
-26 PALQEVKVN
+26 ATLQEVKVN
-35 PLLADQ
+35 PLMADQ
-41 LLLELSFSEPVSG
+41 LLLELSFSEPVGG

-63 NQLLLHVPGAIGALT
+63 NQLLLHVPGAVGALN

-90 NLKVEG
+90 NIKVEG
-96 KGEGLDIK
+96 KGAGLDIK

-116 QQGNKLLVSLGERA
+116 QQGNKLLVALGDKAAMPLPTTASSSGLVAPQPNSSALINTQPATSSALINSQQLARQSA
-130 GQPVAATAVSPA
+130 PVAA
-142 ASPSALVRS
+142 
-151 QPVIQSALIDTQ
+151 PV
-163 RVAQNQSQYQPV
+163 
-175 AVSSPVAAST
+175 
-185 PVAAS
+185 AS
-190 KPVLSVSQANTGGA
+190 KPVLPTPQTSASGA
-204 YFNSVKGVDFRRGKE
+204 YFNSVKGVDFRRGKD

-239 RGQKVLAKFH
+239 RGQTVLAKFH
-249 GTRIPDDQLN
+249 GTRVPDDLLN

-293 YRYDQADKMFII
+293 YRYDQADKMFIV
-305 EVKKRVATTTAK
+305 EVKKRTAASAGK

-334 TVLQIIA
+334 TVLQLIA

-386 NILLVAPADEIAAR
+386 NILLVAPAEEIAAR

-432 AALLSSDST
+432 AALLSSEST
-441 KLLSPRG
+441 KLLSAKG

-466 VISNVKRMLDIL
+466 VISNIKRMLDIL

-511 DGHGNGT
+511 DGHGNST
-518 SGTIEGN
+518 SGSIEGN
-525 DGSGNGNLIQNPDGS
+525 DGSGNNNGGS
-540 SRINTNMTR
+540 TITR
-549 PDVADRLNVNLPV
+549 PGVDDRLNVNLPV

-701 QQTIKSD
+701 QQTITND
-708 VSKVPLLGDIPG
+708 VTKVPLLGDIPG
-720 LGYLFKKTTS
+720 LGVLFRKTTS
-730 ENKKRELL
+730 ANKKRELL
-738 IFVTPRIVTDAL
+738 IFVTPKIVTETF

>member
-1 MRTTIRRMRGV
+1 MRTTIESVSKV
-12 ALLWLGVCTQVWAV
+12 ALLFCASALSQAWAV
-26 PALQEVKVN
+26 ATLQEIKVN

-41 LLLELSFSEPVSG
+41 LLVELSFSEPVTG
-54 FTDRLSYEP
+54 FTDRLSYQP
-63 NQLLLHVPGAIGALT
+63 NQLLLHVPGAAGALK
-78 VNPLPIKQQGVD
+78 VNPLPIQRLGVD
-90 NLKVEG
+90 NIKVEG
-96 KGEGLDIK
+96 KGAGLDIK
-104 IALDQLT
+104 IALDQLA
-111 PYQVH
+111 PYQVQ
-116 QQGNKLLVSLGERA
+116 QQGNKLLVSLGEGA
-130 GQPVAATAVSPA
+130 SSGLINGESALIAPATSAAPSAMVATP
-142 ASPSALVRS
+142 SPSALLNPQVVARS
-151 QPVIQSALIDTQ
+151 M
-163 RVAQNQSQYQPV
+163 PV
-175 AVSSPVAAST
+175 APVTT
-185 PVAAS
+185 PVATQPAS
-190 KPVLSVSQANTGGA
+190 KPVLNNYQSSGGGA
-204 YFNSVKGVDFRRGKE
+204 YFNSVTGVDFRRGKD

-239 RGQKVLAKFH
+239 RGQTVLAKFH
-249 GTRIPDDQLN
+249 GTRVPDGLLN

-274 VFRQGN
+274 VSRQGS
-280 DTLFELSVNGQFD
+280 DTLFELSINGQFD
-293 YRYDQADKMFII
+293 YRYDQADKLFII
-305 EVKKRVATTTAK
+305 EVKKRTTATASK

-334 TVLQIIA
+334 TVLQLIA
-341 DFNNLNLVTTDSVSG
+341 DFNNLNLVTTDSVAG

-386 NILLVAPADEIAAR
+386 NILLVAPAEEIATR

-414 APLYTE
+414 AQLYTE

-432 AALLSSDST
+432 AALLSSEST

-466 VISNVKRMLDIL
+466 VISSIKRMLDIL

-511 DGHGNGT
+511 DGHGNST
-518 SGTIEGN
+518 SGSIAGN
-525 DGSGNGNLIQNPDGS
+525 DGSGNNNGGS
-540 SRINTNMTR
+540 TITR
-549 PDVADRLNVNLPV
+549 PTADDRLNVNLPV

-576 ANGTLLDLELSALE
+576 ADGTLLDLELSALE

-708 VSKVPLLGDIPG
+708 VTKVPLLGDIPG
-720 LGYLFKKTTS
+720 LGALFRKTTS

-738 IFVTPRIVTDAL
+738 IFVTPKIVTDAF

>member
-1 MRTTIRRMRGV
+1 MRTTIESVSKV
-12 ALLWLGVCTQVWAV
+12 ALLFCASALSQAWAV
-26 PALQEVKVN
+26 ATLQEIKVN

-41 LLLELSFSEPVSG
+41 LLVELSFSEPVTG
-54 FTDRLSYEP
+54 FTDRLSYQP
-63 NQLLLHVPGAIGALT
+63 NQLLLHVPGAVGALK
-78 VNPLPIKQQGVD
+78 VNPLPIQRLGVD
-90 NLKVEG
+90 NIKVEG
-96 KGEGLDIK
+96 KGAGLDIK
-104 IALDQLT
+104 IALDQLA
-111 PYQVH
+111 PYQVQ
-116 QQGNKLLVSLGERA
+116 QQGNKLLVSLGE
-130 GQPVAATAVSPA
+130 G
-142 ASPSALVRS
+142 ASSGL
-151 QPVIQSALIDTQ
+151 INGESALIAPATSATPVPAPSAMAATPSHSALLNPQ
-163 RVAQNQSQYQPV
+163 VVARSMPV
-175 AVSSPVAAST
+175 APDNAQ
-185 PVAAS
+185 PAS
-190 KPVLSVSQANTGGA
+190 KPVLNNYQSSGGGA
-204 YFNSVKGVDFRRGKE
+204 YFNSVTGVDFRRGKD

-239 RGQKVLAKFH
+239 RGQTVLAKFH
-249 GTRIPDDQLN
+249 GTRVPDGLLN

-274 VFRQGN
+274 VSRQGS
-280 DTLFELSVNGQFD
+280 DTLFELSINGQFD
-293 YRYDQADKMFII
+293 YRYDQADKLFII
-305 EVKKRVATTTAK
+305 EVKKRTTATASK

-334 TVLQIIA
+334 TVLQLIA
-341 DFNNLNLVTTDSVSG
+341 DFNNLNLVTTDSVAG

-386 NILLVAPADEIAAR
+386 NILLVAPAEEIATR

-414 APLYTE
+414 AQLYTE

-432 AALLSSDST
+432 AALLSSEST

-466 VISNVKRMLDIL
+466 VISSIKRMLDIL

-511 DGHGNGT
+511 DGHGNST
-518 SGTIEGN
+518 SGSIEGN
-525 DGSGNGNLIQNPDGS
+525 DGSGNNNGGS
-540 SRINTNMTR
+540 TITR
-549 PDVADRLNVNLPV
+549 PTADDRLNVNLPV

-576 ANGTLLDLELSALE
+576 ADGTLLDLELSALE

-708 VSKVPLLGDIPG
+708 VTKVPLLGDIPG
-720 LGYLFKKTTS
+720 LGALFRKTTS

-738 IFVTPRIVTDAL
+738 IFVTPKIVTDAF